1 MVEKQLLVGDSSFR
15 SLRKRNAYYVD
26 KTAFIESILNDGNSV
41 SLITRPRRFGKTLLQ
56 TTLECF
62 FAINYRR
69 PEDLSEVRILFSGLA
84 VTRNE
89 AFCRTHMGQ
98 WPVILISFKD
108 FNGNSFEDSIQSLA
122 RILYS
127 AAKDFAFLTENPAL
141 NEFDRND
148 FLKVL
153 HVKGLP
159 FHEQKTVL
167 AEGLKILMQVLRSVY
182 AKEVIVLVDEY
193 DVPLNHA
200 RTAGYYNDLFPLLKE
215 MLSGA
220 LKDNANLFKGV
231 VTGCLRIAKES
242 VFTDLNNFGSHS
254 VSDTDLAAAVGFT
267 RDEAAVILSDFN
279 LTPWADPVRQHYD
292 GYRFGHEEIYCPW
305 DLLSFCRDFAK
316 KKPVLFN
323 NYWINTSSNELIT
336 EFIRYAD
343 ETHLKLLRT
352 LMSGSTISA
361 RVTEDLSFAE
371 INAAHSPQH
380 LLSLLYCTG
389 YLTCVGT
396 TDDGLMT
403 LQIPNQEVR
412 KCYER
417 QIATYFSKDGS
428 DYVQTGKELAARL
441 IAGQSGAANTF
452 LQNFLARYVSVRDT
466 GSEAFYHG
474 LLLGLLGA
482 SDRLSL
488 ESNQESGDGYFDLRF
503 VDAHDNVAV
512 ILELKKTDHPAD
524 LSEVAHRALSQIH
537 ERRYFADYTG
547 AGFRSV
553 WLYGIAF
560 SGKHCRMAA
569 EKLSI

>member
-1 MVEKQLLVGDSSFR
+1 MVEKLLLVGDSSFR

-62 FAINYRR
+62 FALNYHH
-69 PEDLSEVRILFSGLA
+69 PEDRNEVRALFSGLT

-89 AFCRTHMGQ
+89 PFCDTHMGQ

-108 FNGNSFEDSIQSLA
+108 FNGNSFEDCVQSLA
-122 RILYS
+122 RILYA
-127 AAKDFAFLTENPAL
+127 AAKDFAFLADSSAL
-141 NEFDRND
+141 NGFDRRD

-153 HVKGLP
+153 HVKELP

-167 AEGLKILMQVLRSVY
+167 AEGLKVLMQVLRSVY
-182 AKEVIVLVDEY
+182 GKEVIVLVDEY

-215 MLSGA
+215 MLSAA
-220 LKDNANLFKGV
+220 LKDNKNLFKGV

-254 VSDTDLAAAVGFT
+254 VSDSDLAAAVGFT
-267 RDEAAVILSDFN
+267 RDEADHILSDFN
-279 LTPWADPVRQHYD
+279 LTPWSVPVRQHYD
-292 GYRFGHEEIYCPW
+292 GYRFGNEEIYCPW

-316 KKPVLFN
+316 KRPIVFN

-343 ETHLKLLRT
+343 EAHLNLLRT
-352 LMSGSTISA
+352 LMSGNPITA

-371 INAAHSPQH
+371 INASHSPQH

-412 KCYER
+412 QCYER
-417 QIATYFSKDGS
+417 QIATYFSKDGT
-428 DYVQTGKELAARL
+428 DYIQTGKELAARL
-441 IAGQSGAANTF
+441 VAGQSGAANTF
-452 LQNFLARYVSVRDT
+452 LQNFLGRYVSVRDT

-474 LLLGLLGA
+474 LLLGLLSTSG
-482 SDRLSL
+482 RLSL

-512 ILELKKTDHPAD
+512 ILELKKTDNPAD
-524 LSEVAHRALSQIH
+524 LSDTSRRALRQIH

-547 AGFRSV
+547 AGFRHV
-553 WLYGIAF
+553 WLYGVAF
-560 SGKHCRMAA
+560 SGKHCRMAV
-569 EKLSI
+569 EKLQS